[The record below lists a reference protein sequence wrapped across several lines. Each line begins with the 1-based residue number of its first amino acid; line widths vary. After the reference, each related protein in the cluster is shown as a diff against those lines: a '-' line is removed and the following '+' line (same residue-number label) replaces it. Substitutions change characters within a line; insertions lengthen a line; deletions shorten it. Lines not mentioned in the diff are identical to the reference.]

1 MLVQSWVSKSDGN
14 KLIKHKINQSKKAI
28 KRLDTCDLMIML
40 TRIWT
45 ILDDRNILGQVKR
58 LRIVIKN

>member
-1 MLVQSWVSKSDGN
+1 MLVQSWVLKSDGN

-28 KRLDTCDLMIML
+28 KRLDTCDLMILL
-40 TRIWT
+40 TRVWT

-58 LRIVIKN
+58 LRIEIKN